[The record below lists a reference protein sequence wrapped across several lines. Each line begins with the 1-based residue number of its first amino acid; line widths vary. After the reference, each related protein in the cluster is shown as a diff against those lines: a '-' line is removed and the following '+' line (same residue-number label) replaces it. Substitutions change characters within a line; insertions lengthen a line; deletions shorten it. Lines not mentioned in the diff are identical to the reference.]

1 MDAKKVR
8 FLRWDSIKE
17 IDTLWLLQCGFAI
30 EFDELE
36 IDELT
41 KRENAEYQTTEIE
54 DRWYVLRRR

>member
-1 MDAKKVR
+1 MTATR
-8 FLRWDSIKE
+8 G
-17 IDTLWLLQCGFAI
+17 GFAI
-30 EFDELE
+30 DFDELE